1 MRCPFSRST
10 REMTCWHD
18 SLASSH
24 VLHTRPFCGILS
36 RELLANCTNLLLMLD
51 SSLISYTH
59 PLQLNP
65 HKYKKMIEEFKI
77 KFGTE
82 LKPTKASWKSQLYII
97 DFNNSMRSLLGQ
109 PPNKLI
115 ESLSQTHEPQ
125 FMLAFS
131 IAISIAKRDLSS
143 HKDNEIH
150 KVYPL

>member
-1 MRCPFSRST
+1 MSFLSKYS
-10 REMTCWHD
+10 EMTCWHD
-18 SLASSH
+18 SSASSL

-36 RELLANCTNLLLMLD
+36 RKLLANCTNLLLMLD

-65 HKYKKMIEEFKI
+65 HKYKEMIEEFKI

-115 ESLSQTHEPQ
+115 ESLSQTHKPQ
-125 FMLAFS
+125 FSTAFF
-131 IAISIAKRDLSS
+131 ISSFIVKG
-143 HKDNEIH
+143 
-150 KVYPL
+150 V